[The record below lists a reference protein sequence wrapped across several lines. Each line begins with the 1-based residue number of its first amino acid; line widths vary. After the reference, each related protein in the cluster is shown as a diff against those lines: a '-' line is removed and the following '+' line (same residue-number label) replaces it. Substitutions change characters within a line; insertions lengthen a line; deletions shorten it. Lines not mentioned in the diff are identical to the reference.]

1 MITVTYFGPPGGVEF
16 LANMLE
22 EQKLVVRYNAPR
34 VSRVGGLEPKVVVPL
49 LVESGGTVLGV
60 GVIAAVTKFQE
71 RFPRGA
77 AQVTI
82 DGEGLTQQTG

>member
-16 LANMLE
+16 LASMLE
-22 EQKLVVRYNAPR
+22 EQKLVVSYDAPR
-34 VSRVGGLEPKVVVPL
+34 VRQDGGFEAKVVVAL
-49 LVESGGTVLGV
+49 LVESAGKVLGV
-60 GVIAAVTKFQE
+60 GVIAAVAKFQE
-71 RFPRGA
+71 RFPPGA